1 MNKDK
6 IKGFFKW
13 LYPGMNI
20 KRWILLMI
28 IGLIILL
35 LGLMVILD
43 FTRLG
48 IIKRYVIDY
57 IIIFMKGNYTFPVWL
72 TRLIALLYM
81 ILGIFLI
88 IFGFSKLMNSLFTAL
103 LKEKRNEVVN
113 IVHDYR
119 FKSKVK
125 KVVAC
130 GGGTGLST
138 ILRGLKEY
146 PFYPVAIVTV
156 TDDGGSSGKL
166 REELGIPPPG
176 DLRNCIIALSESE
189 EFLKDLFQ
197 YRFKEG
203 ETLQGHSI
211 GNLIIAGS
219 IKLKDSLIY
228 GITKLEETLNLSGKV
243 LPVSESIITLR
254 GEFEDG
260 EVVLGETN
268 IRNKG
273 KKIKK
278 ISLEPF
284 YAKPAF
290 EVLYEIE
297 TSELIIIGPGSL
309 YTSIIPPLLFPS
321 VVESIKKSKAKKIY
335 ILNLM
340 TEKGETDDFTASMH
354 VQKIYEH
361 TGENIFDYI
370 IVNNGKIGEYYL
382 DKYKK
387 VGSYPVEIDE
397 ENLKKLGLKIIKDD
411 IVTVENGYLRHNYLK
426 IRDLLK
432 DMLKWKK

>member
-6 IKGFFKW
+6 IKRFFKW

-48 IIKRYVIDY
+48 IIKRYIIDY
-57 IIIFMKGNYTFPVWL
+57 IIIFMKGNYKFPIWL

-81 ILGIFLI
+81 LLGIFLI
-88 IFGFSKLMNSLFTAL
+88 VFGFSKLMNSLFTAL

-113 IVHDYR
+113 IVHNYR

-260 EVVLGETN
+260 EVALGETN
-268 IRNKG
+268 IRNRS

-309 YTSIIPPLLFPS
+309 YTSIIPPLLFPA
-321 VVESIKKSKAKKIY
+321 VVESIKKSKAKKVY

-354 VQKIYEH
+354 VQKIYEY

-387 VGSYPVEIDE
+387 VGSYPVEVDE
-397 ENLKKLGLKIIKDD
+397 ENLKKLGLKIIKDNL
-411 IVTVENGYLRHNYLK
+411 VAVENGYLRHNYLK

>member
-1 MNKDK
+1 MKNNK
-6 IKGFFKW
+6 IKGFLKW

-28 IGLIILL
+28 IGLVILS
-35 LGLMVILD
+35 LGFMVILD
-43 FTRLG
+43 FTKLG
-48 IIKRYVIDY
+48 AIKRYVINF
-57 IIIFMKGNYTFPVWL
+57 IIVFIKGNYKFPVFL
-72 TRLIALLYM
+72 TRFIAFSYMLL
-81 ILGIFLI
+81 GAFLL

-103 LKEKRNEVVN
+103 LKEKRSKVVD
-113 IVHDYR
+113 IVHNYR
-119 FKSKVK
+119 FQRKVK
-125 KVVAC
+125 KIVAC

-138 ILRGLKEY
+138 ILRGIKGY
-146 PFYPVAIVTV
+146 PFFPVAIVAV

-176 DLRNCIIALSESE
+176 DLRNCIIALSERE

-228 GITKLEETLNLSGKV
+228 GITKLEESLNLYGKV
-243 LPVSESIITLR
+243 LPVSESIVTLR

-260 EVVLGETN
+260 EVILGETN
-268 IRNKG
+268 IRKKE

-284 YAKPAF
+284 YVKPTF
-290 EVLYEIE
+290 EVLHEIE
-297 TSELIIIGPGSL
+297 NSDLIIIGPGSL

-321 VVESIKKSKAKKIY
+321 IIESIKKSKAKKIY

-340 TEKGETDDFTASMH
+340 TEKGETDNYTASMH
-354 VQKIYEH
+354 VQKIYEY
-361 TGENIFDYI
+361 TGNNFFNYI
-370 IVNNGKIGEYYL
+370 IVNDGKIGEYYL
-382 DKYKK
+382 NKYSKFD
-387 VGSYPVEIDE
+387 SHPVEIDE
-397 ENLKKLGLKIIKDD
+397 ENLKKLGLKIIKGNF
-411 IVTVENGYLRHNYLK
+411 VTVEDGYLRHNSVK
-426 IRDLLK
+426 IK
-432 DMLKWKK
+432 DVLENILKWRD